1 MIQFDKEKH
10 EYTLNGK
17 VLISTTQLLSKFG
30 LAPSYDGVN
39 SDLLKASSEKGTL
52 IHEEIETF
60 IKTGEVGFTEEL
72 FEFIKFFN
80 ENNLI
85 LADLKSEHLVYNDVV
100 AGTVDFI
107 YTMGGNTVIADFK
120 TTLVLHKNT
129 VEWQL
134 SIYAYLYDREN
145 YEKFIIQAF
154 HFTPKLAVVN
164 LRLKPKAE
172 VEKLIN
178 AYKNDSEYYEMSNLL
193 PTELQKELMVVEN
206 EFTCLEEIYKKL
218 KAKREET
225 ITKIKQAMEE
235 SNITSVETASFKIT
249 YVKAREQVGV
259 DSKKLIADHPEIAE
273 KYKKITNVSAS
284 LRITTKGVK
293 DE

>member
-1 MIQFDKEKH
+1 MIQFDNEKH

-17 VLISTTQLLSKFG
+17 VLISTTQLLSKYG
-30 LAPSYDGVN
+30 LAPSYDGTPN
-39 SDLLKASSEKGTL
+39 QILKAAAEKGTL
-52 IHEEIETF
+52 IHKEIETF
-60 IKTGEVGFTEEL
+60 IKTGEVGFTDEL
-72 FEFIKFFN
+72 FEFIKYFN
-80 ENNLI
+80 EHNLI
-85 LADLKSEHLVYNDVV
+85 IAKCESEKMVNNDSV
-100 AGTVDFI
+100 AGTIDFV
-107 YTMGGNTVIADFK
+107 YKYLDKKVIADFK
-120 TTLVLHKNT
+120 TTSVLHKNT

-134 SIYAYLYDREN
+134 SIYAYLYDQNDYEN
-145 YEKFIIQAF
+145 TVLKAF
-154 HFTPKLAVVN
+154 HFTPSLNVVDLN
-164 LRLKPKAE
+164 LKPKAE

-178 AYKNDSEYYEMSNLL
+178 AYINGSEYYEMSSLL
-193 PTELQKELMVVEN
+193 PTELQKELMIVEN

-235 SNITSVETASFKIT
+235 NNITSVETSSFKIT